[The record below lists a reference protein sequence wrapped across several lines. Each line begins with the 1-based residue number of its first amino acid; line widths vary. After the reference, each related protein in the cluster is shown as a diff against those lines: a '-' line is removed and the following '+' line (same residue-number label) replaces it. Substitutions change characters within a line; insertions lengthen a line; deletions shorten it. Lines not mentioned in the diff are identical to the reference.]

1 MWISVE
7 NSRVVGNTVATYAGG
22 IYVETDSTLHVTSTS
37 TLRVTSS
44 TVENNTA
51 GDIGG
56 ESATFCSLLTITYLF
71 GTPHAEQVLGS

>member
-1 MWISVE
+1 MGISIE
-7 NSRVVGNTVATYAGG
+7 NSRVVGNTAATFAGG
-22 IYVETDSTLHVTSTS
+22 IYVEKDS

-56 ESATFCSLLTITYLF
+56 ETATFCALLTITYLF